1 MATSKID
8 QFLANAFETG
18 IARANR
24 FEVFITPPSGK
35 GFSSLNSSDLL
46 RHLSLTCES
55 VDIPGQTIATAEL
68 KINGLTVIP
77 IPYSFSYTNQLTLT
91 FKLSED
97 YRERNAMLA
106 WQDLVFGNGRG
117 FSYYNEYVGTII
129 VRPLDLKNNPIQEF
143 IFRNCFPITVQ
154 DLSYNWGSVNE
165 NLKQSVTFSFYTM
178 ETETSSNRTSAVKPI
193 YSGFPNPLPDG
204 LGLA

>member
-1 MATSKID
+1 MATTKLD
-8 QFLANAFETG
+8 QFLANAWDTG
-18 IARANR
+18 VARANR

-35 GFSSLNSSDLL
+35 GFSALNSSDLL

-55 VDIPGQTIATAEL
+55 VDIPGQSISTAEL

-91 FKLSED
+91 FKLSQD

-117 FSYYNEYVGTII
+117 FSYYNEYVGTIV
-129 VRPLDLKNNPIQEF
+129 VRALDTANEAIQEF

-154 DLSYNWGSVNE
+154 DLSYNWASSNE
-165 NLKQSVTFSFYTM
+165 NLKQSVTFSFYSM
-178 ETETSSNRTSAVKPI
+178 ETETSATRSSAVKPI
-193 YSGFPNPLPDG
+193 YSGFPRGLPDG
-204 LGLA
+204 IGLG